1 MDVNPVN
8 ESTAS
13 PITATAPIESEE
25 MSEFLLLLTA
35 QIENQDPLDPLDA
48 NQFIEQLA
56 TINSLEQQIETN
68 ERLDEVI
75 DILRTNTE
83 DSA

>member
-8 ESTAS
+8 ENTAS

-56 TINSLEQQIETN
+56 TINALEQQIETN
-68 ERLDEVI
+68 SNLEEIISLIRD
-75 DILRTNTE
+75 
-83 DSA
+83 A